1 MQTLIG
7 YFVYTL
13 LANRKIMRFIAVTIM
28 KMMLMKAKKD
38 RLGKD
43 VIIQKAYDNM
53 IKNYEDTIMY
63 LKANRS

>member
-1 MQTLIG
+1 
-7 YFVYTL
+7 
-13 LANRKIMRFIAVTIM
+13 MRFIAVIIM
-28 KMMLMKAKKD
+28 KMMLKKAKNN

-53 IKNYEDTIMY
+53 IKNYKDTIMY

>member
-1 MQTLIG
+1 
-7 YFVYTL
+7 
-13 LANRKIMRFIAVTIM
+13 MRFIAVSIM
-28 KMMLMKAKKD
+28 KMMLIKAKND
-38 RLGKD
+38 RVGKD